1 MRILL
6 VEDNPGDIRLL
17 KEYLAEPGSSQF
29 QVTCADRLAAGIE
42 RLIDA
47 KFDVVLLDLSLPDS
61 QGLETL
67 TRMHAAANGVPIVVL
82 TSLEDEA
89 LGLRLIRAGAQ
100 DYLVKGQVTG
110 PLLLRALR
118 YAVERTLAEAALKH
132 SERALHEQAWL
143 LRSILGSMSEGVV
156 VVDETGTPVLV
167 NPAAQRI
174 LGASPPEVSLAEWI
188 EHMRA
193 LVSDDASSYP
203 SPSTDLPLLRV
214 FRGGEVNNAELF
226 IRRTGSAEGFW
237 LSVSTRSLQRTDGT
251 ARGSVV
257 VFHDITRHKLVEAAL
272 RDSELRFRSLL
283 ESPNDVIFTVSAD
296 GAITSLNPAFEHW
309 TGWSCSEWIGEPF
322 GSLLHPD
329 DLPCARDLLATTLA
343 EGQALMAVLR
353 VRTKAGGH
361 LSGESTLVPHV
372 VSGRVV
378 GIMGIL
384 RDITERKQAE
394 EERQKLVKEK
404 LLLLESTGEGIYGV
418 DLEGRCT
425 FINKAGAT
433 MLGYEPDELLGR
445 NMHELIHHHRLDGSP
460 YPCEECRIYAAFQS
474 GEGCH
479 VEDEVMW
486 RKGGTALPVEY
497 SSFPVSEHGIITG
510 AVVTFTD
517 ITRRKQAEAEREEA
531 LRQLRGLS
539 RRLEQVREEERAR
552 IARELHDELGVM
564 LTCLKIDLS
573 QLNRAVSMVDQSAV
587 RVHLQDK
594 ILSMMQPIDNT
605 IALVQRLVSDLRPGV
620 LDDLGLVAALE
631 WQAQEFHKRSG
642 IACVFRSSLEDVE
655 ISREQAT
662 AVFRIC
668 QEALTNVAR
677 HARATEVTVC
687 LEQTRRRLLLEVKDN
702 GCGIPTDKISAA
714 GSLGLVGMRERAEQ
728 LGGSLIVTGRPG
740 EGTRVTLSLP
750 RANSE
755 QRIADGKQRTANS
768 K

>member
-1 MRILL
+1 
-6 VEDNPGDIRLL
+6 
-17 KEYLAEPGSSQF
+17 
-29 QVTCADRLAAGIE
+29 DRLAAGIE

-47 KFDVVLLDLSLPDS
+47 KPDVVLLDLSLPDS

-67 TRMHAAANGVPIVVL
+67 TRVHAAANGVPIVVL

-89 LGLRLIRAGAQ
+89 LGLQLIRAGAQ

-110 PLLLRALR
+110 PLLRRALR

-174 LGASPPEVSLAEWI
+174 LGAPPPEVSLAEWI
-188 EHMRA
+188 EPMRA
-193 LVSDDASSYP
+193 VVSDDASSYP
-203 SPSTDLPLLRV
+203 SPSTDLPLLQV

-272 RDSELRFRSLL
+272 RDSEHRLRSLL
-283 ESPNDVIFTVSAD
+283 ESAKDVIFTVSTN
-296 GAITSLNPAFEHW
+296 GAIASLNPAFERW
-309 TGWSCSEWIGEPF
+309 TGWSCTEWIGEPF
-322 GSLLHPD
+322 GSLLYPD
-329 DLPCARDLLATTLA
+329 DCSCARDLLATPLA
-343 EGQALMAVLR
+343 EGQALTAVLR

-361 LSGESTLVPHV
+361 VIGELTLVPHV
-372 VSGRVV
+372 AGGRVV
-378 GIMGIL
+378 GHVGII
-384 RDITERKQAE
+384 RDITERKRAE
-394 EERQKLVKEK
+394 EDRQKLAKDK
-404 LLLLESTGEGIYGV
+404 LLLLESTGEGIYGI
-418 DLEGRCT
+418 DLQGRCT
-425 FINKAGAT
+425 FINKAGAK
-433 MLGYEPDELLGR
+433 MLGYQPEELLGQ
-445 NMHELIHHHRLDGSP
+445 NMHEQIHHQRHDRSP
-460 YPCEECRIYAAFQS
+460 YPCEECRIYAVFQS

-486 RKGGTALPVEY
+486 RKDGTALPVEY
-497 SSFPVSEHGIITG
+497 SSFPVFEQGVITG

-517 ITRRKQAEAEREEA
+517 ITQRKQAEAEREAA

-573 QLNRAVSMVDQSAV
+573 QLNRVVSMVDQGAV

-594 ILSMMQPIDNT
+594 ILSMMQPLDNT
-605 IALVQRLVSDLRPGV
+605 IALVQRLVSELRPGV

-631 WQAQEFHKRSG
+631 WQAQQFHKRTG
-642 IACVFRSSLEDVE
+642 IACAFRSSLEDVE
-655 ISREQAT
+655 IDREQAT

-687 LEQTRRRLLLEVKDN
+687 LEQTRCRLLLEIKDN
-702 GCGIPTDKISAA
+702 GCGIRPDKISGA

-728 LGGSLIVTGRPG
+728 WGGSLIVTGRPG
-740 EGTRVTLSLP
+740 EGTTVTLSLP
-750 RANSE
+750 IVNSHKPAAKSE
-755 QRIADGKQRTANS
+755 NS